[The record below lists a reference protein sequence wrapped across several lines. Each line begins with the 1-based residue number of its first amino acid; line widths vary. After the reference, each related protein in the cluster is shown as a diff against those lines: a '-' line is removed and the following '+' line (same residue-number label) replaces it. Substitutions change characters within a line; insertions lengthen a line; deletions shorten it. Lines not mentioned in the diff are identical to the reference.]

1 MWELSH
7 IAQNFEDRRKA
18 IYADIDRKDGP
29 MWSQVYG
36 ACMDLIRGME
46 TRTDNYGKPPV
57 APPPP
62 PVEEPKPRVSAGLR
76 NEPILSPVTSNGPG
90 AKAREV
96 AKIITSGSNSN
107 SSPLSELSPLAKK
120 TWHQTKDHV
129 LTKEQQEAMS
139 PENVRGQARKL
150 SLWLMSFDWFRAL
163 FQQSFR
169 AELAGTVLGTPHAE
183 PVLYIH
189 ATTALCQLA
198 VHSLGEDQFGNVH
211 RDVPSI
217 IRTLTAVIR
226 KVEALKDK
234 FPVHWTDAGSKRDC
248 PEVDQVLEAMRTG
261 LSQVVTSFEPFCH
274 DLRLTQGDLRHAK
287 EASAPPPKPE
297 ARAEV
302 EPAPKSKPTG
312 ATASK
317 RGEVVESSRAAT
329 RRRPSRPEMEEVN
342 YRSGTQ
348 RR

>member
-1 MWELSH
+1 
-7 IAQNFEDRRKA
+7 
-18 IYADIDRKDGP
+18 
-29 MWSQVYG
+29 MWSQVY
-36 ACMDLIRGME
+36 AVCMDLIQGME
-46 TRTDNYGKPPV
+46 VRADNYGKPPV

-62 PVEEPKPRVSAGLR
+62 PAEEPRPRLAAPPR
-76 NEPILSPVTSNGPG
+76 NEPILNPAGGSSGAG

-96 AKIITSGSNSN
+96 AKIITSGSQS
-107 SSPLSELSPLAKK
+107 STSPLSELSPLAKK
-120 TWHQTKDHV
+120 TWNQTKDHV

-139 PENVRGQARKL
+139 PENVRGQVQKA
-150 SLWLMSFDWFRAL
+150 SLWLMSFGWFRAL

-183 PVLYIH
+183 PLLYVQ
-189 ATTALCQLA
+189 AVNALCQLA

-226 KVEALKDK
+226 KAETLKEK
-234 FPVHWTDAGSKRDC
+234 YPVHWTDPSSRKEC
-248 PEVDQVLEAMRTG
+248 PEVDQVLEAMRNG

-287 EASAPPPKPE
+287 EASIKPE
-297 ARAEV
+297 AAPEPKPLPQPQVKSKSR
-302 EPAPKSKPTG
+302 PAPRKVVQ
-312 ATASK
+312 
-317 RGEVVESSRAAT
+317 GENEPSM
-329 RRRPSRPEMEEVN
+329 RRRQSRPEMAEVTSRN
-342 YRSGTQ
+342 GNS